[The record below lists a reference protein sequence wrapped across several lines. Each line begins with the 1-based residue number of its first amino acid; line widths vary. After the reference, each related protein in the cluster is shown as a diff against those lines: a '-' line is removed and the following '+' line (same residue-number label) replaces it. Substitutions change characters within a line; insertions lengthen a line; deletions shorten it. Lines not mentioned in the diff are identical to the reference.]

1 MTWSSE
7 RQLAHKIAKKK
18 KNYMELNV
26 EENQLK
32 LTKYL
37 YLKSKCVHVPYE
49 KKNWIQEKL

>member
-7 RQLAHKIAKKK
+7 RQLAHKMAKKIH
-18 KNYMELNV
+18 MELNG

-32 LTKYL
+32 LMKYL

-49 KKNWIQEKL
+49 KTE

>member
-7 RQLAHKIAKKK
+7 RQLAHKMAK